1 MEEKST
7 SIMDKIFELLTEKGI
22 SQRELSD
29 LTGIS
34 TSAISDWKHKGSTPS
49 AYNVK
54 KICEALNVDA
64 EEIIGNRNSA
74 KEGGIVIDKN
84 DDLFEFVN
92 SYRGLDESAQKR
104 ILAYAMTMMKQNIN
118 SDWKAKKN

>member
-22 SQRELSD
+22 SQKELSD

-34 TSAISDWKHKGSTPS
+34 TSAISDWKHKGATPS

-54 KICEALNVDA
+54 RICEALNVDA

-74 KEGGIVIDKN
+74 KEGGIVIERN
-84 DDLFEFVN
+84 DELYEFVH
-92 SYRGLDESAQKR
+92 SYRELDESEKKR
-104 ILAYAMTMMKQNIN
+104 ILAYAMVMMR
-118 SDWKAKKN
+118 